1 MKNMKLIV
9 TIILSSIT
17 LFTFA
22 QGTEELYEKSKELLN
37 QEKFE
42 EAIPILTEAA
52 ELGNAES
59 QYNLG
64 VCYQFGYGTEK
75 NDSIATAWYLK
86 SAEQGWTDG
95 EYKMSYAYINGTG
108 IEKDEKKAFYY
119 SLKCAA
125 KNDVEC
131 IFNVI
136 NCYTDGIGTE
146 KDSVKVLEWA
156 IELAKMETPDN
167 LKISGQITSARLN
180 LAHMF
185 MNGKG
190 VNKDIVKA
198 YTWFIIY
205 NESKRD
211 FSIRVQEQQIELI
224 KKLEEQLSVE
234 QIANSKKEAEKILG
248 KTLTN
253 FDKLHEWN
261 K

>member
-1 MKNMKLIV
+1 MRQIV

-17 LFTFA
+17 LCSFA
-22 QGTEELYEKSKELLN
+22 QSGEELNEKSKELLN

-42 EAIPILTEAA
+42 EALPILTEAA
-52 ELGNAES
+52 ELGNVES

-75 NDSIATAWYLK
+75 NDSIATSWYLK

-95 EYKMSYAYINGTG
+95 EYKMSYAYIRGTG
-108 IEKDEKKAFYY
+108 IEKDEKKAFEF

-125 KNDVEC
+125 KKDVEC

-136 NCYTDGIGTE
+136 NCYTDGIGAE

-156 IELAKMETPDN
+156 IELAKMETPEN
-167 LKISGQITSARLN
+167 LKMSGQITSARLN

-185 MNGKG
+185 MNSKG
-190 VNKDIVKA
+190 VKKDIVKS

-211 FSIRVQEQQIELI
+211 FSVRVQDQQIELI
-224 KKLEEQLSVE
+224 KKLEEQLTDE
-234 QIANSKKEAEKILG
+234 QIANSKKEAEEILG
-248 KTLTN
+248 RVLTN

>member
-1 MKNMKLIV
+1 MKQIL
-9 TIILSSIT
+9 TIILTSIT
-17 LFTFA
+17 AFSFA
-22 QGTEELYEKSKELLN
+22 QDAEELNERSKELLN
-37 QEKFE
+37 QQKFE
-42 EAIPILTEAA
+42 EAIPILSEAA

-64 VCYQFGYGTEK
+64 VCYQFGYGIEK
-75 NDSIATAWYLK
+75 NDSIATSWYLK

-95 EYKMSYAYINGTG
+95 EYKMSYAYIRGTG
-108 IEKDEKKAFYY
+108 IEINEKKAFEY

-125 KNDVEC
+125 KKDVEC

-146 KDSVKVLEWA
+146 KDSLKVLEWA
-156 IELAKMETPDN
+156 IELAKMETPEN

-190 VNKDIVKA
+190 VKKDIVKS

-211 FSIRVQEQQIELI
+211 FSVRVQEQQIELI
-224 KKLEEQLSVE
+224 KKLEEQLSTE
-234 QIANSKKEAEKILG
+234 QIANSKKDAEEILG
-248 KTLTN
+248 KALSN

>member
-1 MKNMKLIV
+1 MTKLLLAFLLTFLV
-9 TIILSSIT
+9 QSS
-17 LFTFA
+17 FA
-22 QGTEELYEKSKELLN
+22 QRAEELTTQSKELLK
-37 QEKFE
+37 QEKFK
-42 EAIPILTEAA
+42 EAIPILIEAA

-64 VCYQFGYGTEK
+64 VCYQFGYGTIQ
-75 NDSIATAWYLK
+75 NDTIATSWYLK

-95 EYKMSYAYINGTG
+95 EYKMSYAYIKGTG
-108 IEKDEKKAFYY
+108 IEKNEKKAFDYT
-119 SLKCAA
+119 LKCAK

-131 IFNVI
+131 IFNLI
-136 NCYTDGIGTE
+136 SCYTDGIGTE

-156 IELAKMETPDN
+156 IELAKMETSEN
-167 LKISGQITSARLN
+167 LNVSGKITSARLN

-190 VNKDIVKA
+190 VNKDIVKS

-205 NESKRD
+205 NESKSD
-211 FSIRVQEQQIELI
+211 FSVRVQEQQIALI
-224 KKLEEQLSVE
+224 KKLEEQLSHE
-234 QIANSKKEAEKILG
+234 QIANAKNEAEKILG
-248 KTLTN
+248 KSLTN